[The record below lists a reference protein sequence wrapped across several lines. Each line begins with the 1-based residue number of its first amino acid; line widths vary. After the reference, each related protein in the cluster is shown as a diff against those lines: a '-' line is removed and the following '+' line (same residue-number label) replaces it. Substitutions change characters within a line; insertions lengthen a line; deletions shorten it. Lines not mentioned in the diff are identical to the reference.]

1 MGGRFFSHLSL
12 YPSLISHGGFELF
25 SRLIWIRQIS
35 QYSLLV
41 RCSHPVNCLLYRER
55 SAQSNGGCL
64 CLMRKAAGRWVV
76 NSQVERR
83 CTGTTAPVGRG
94 CISRLLNKQ
103 CSALGYC
110 HQLKKTIKHKPLGAA
125 PGRYE
130 YTLVL
135 FSYFWLG
142 ICCWSDTRLDKSLV
156 WAELFLLFYGLVNC
170 HPNSLY

>member
-1 MGGRFFSHLSL
+1 MNKTNLPIFFAGEMLTPCKLSAVQGK
-12 YPSLISHGGFELF
+12 ISSEQ
-25 SRLIWIRQIS
+25 R
-35 QYSLLV
+35 
-41 RCSHPVNCLLYRER
+41 
-55 SAQSNGGCL
+55 GCL

-83 CTGTTAPVGRG
+83 CTGTTVSLRPMGRG
-94 CISRLLNKQ
+94 CIACLLNKQ

-156 WAELFLLFYGLVNC
+156 WVELFLLFYGLVNC